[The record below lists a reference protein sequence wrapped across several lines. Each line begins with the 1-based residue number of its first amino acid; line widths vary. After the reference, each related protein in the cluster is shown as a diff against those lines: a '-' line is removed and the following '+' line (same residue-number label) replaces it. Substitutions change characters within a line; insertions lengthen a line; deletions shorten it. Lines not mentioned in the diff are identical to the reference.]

1 MLRVCYCAEF
11 LAFFVR
17 AFAAAFDAFVAI
29 SFRLFADSFLA
40 RAIPPRRAIREV

>member
-1 MLRVCYCAEF
+1 MLPVCYRKRF
-11 LAFFVR
+11 SAFFVR

-40 RAIPPRRAIREV
+40 RAIPPRRAIREA